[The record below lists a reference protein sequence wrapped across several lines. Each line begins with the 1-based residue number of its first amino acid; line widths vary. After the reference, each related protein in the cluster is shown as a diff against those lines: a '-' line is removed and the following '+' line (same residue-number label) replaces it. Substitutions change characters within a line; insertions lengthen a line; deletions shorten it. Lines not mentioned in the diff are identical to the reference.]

1 MPDHMNKPPPFAEKI
16 LGWLLDDLWHT
27 PLGDFEEYFH
37 EKVEE
42 LGPRRAR
49 WWYRGQVVRLLPDR
63 LFQKTYWASVMI
75 ATYLKLAYRNLL
87 KNKAAASIN
96 IIGLSIAIACTI
108 VAYLFVHSKVVRD
121 NFHEHADTIFLV
133 EQVLTENDE
142 SYLYSQTPFPLGPAL
157 VDEIPQVERAVRIKE
172 WRGEVTYDDNRFG
185 QNMSFV
191 DDNFLDVFTFPVKYG
206 DANELNN
213 RNAIIL
219 SARSAERYFGTENPV
234 GQVLDIAIVPGQVQ
248 PFTIAAVTEH
258 FPPNTAYDFSLL
270 LHIDN
275 LPPPDDSKASNWIRN
290 ITTFVKVVD
299 PDEKDSVEQQM
310 GAFVAPANAANLNTT
325 TEAFVLENLQSL
337 TYSASTVRNPVVG
350 GIPLGPVIVLS
361 VISIFLLSLACL
373 NYINIALSTATR
385 RLKEIGVRK
394 VMGSTKRQLVEQFF
408 AENILVSFMALIFGV
423 LVAGVFLLPAFNDI
437 TNFGLSVFGR
447 QSLHLLGFLGI
458 LLLFIS
464 VVSGVYPSL
473 YVASFQPVS
482 IFRGK
487 SHINKKRRFTHA
499 LLSFQFM
506 LASIAMVSSV
516 AFVLNDGYQ
525 QRLNWGY
532 DKENILVVEVDDNE
546 THELLRNETSKLPA
560 VIRSSGSKSH
570 IGRTRSYRK
579 ARLADEEFDVL
590 QYEVDPSYAETMG
603 LSLLAGEFFNPDL
616 LAEEEGVVI
625 NETFARTHNIENL
638 SSQQV
643 RLDSTYHPILGIVSD
658 FYYEG
663 FFNAISPV
671 VFTRSTTSENTFL
684 TMRLEAGTAAQ
695 TVEAL
700 EAAWAEM
707 PVDNTLPF
715 FFQDTVFDHQFREG
729 RGITTILLFA
739 TCMALL
745 IACMGLFGLVAQNI
759 SSRMKEIGVRKVLGA
774 SLGQIT
780 RRVNRHFLLLLGIA
794 VLFAT
799 PISWIFVNML
809 LESIYAYHQSMSIW
823 PVAIAYLLIF
833 ATAGL
838 TISTQIYKVS
848 VVNPADVLRNE

>member
-1 MPDHMNKPPPFAEKI
+1 MVKPPPFAEKI
-16 LGWLLDDLWHT
+16 LGWLLDDLWYT

-42 LGPRRAR
+42 LGAPRAR
-49 WWYRGQVVRLLPDR
+49 WWYRGQVLRMLPDR

-75 ATYLKLAYRNLL
+75 STYLKLAYRNLL

-121 NFHEHADTIFLV
+121 NFHEHTDNIFLV
-133 EQVLTENDE
+133 EQVMTENDE
-142 SYLYSQTPFPLGPAL
+142 SYLYSQTPFPLGPSI
-157 VDEIPQVERAVRIKE
+157 VDEIPQVESAVRIKE
-172 WRGEVTYDDNRFG
+172 WRAEVTHDDNRFG

-191 DDNFLDVFTFPVKYG
+191 DDNFLEMFTFPIKYG
-206 DANELNN
+206 DASELKN

-219 SARSAERYFGTENPV
+219 SARSAERYYGTENPV
-234 GQVLDIAIVPGQVQ
+234 GQVLDIAVIPGQVQ

-275 LPPPDDSKASNWIRN
+275 LPPLEESNASNWIRN
-290 ITTFVKVVD
+290 ITTFVKVAD
-299 PDEKDSVEQQM
+299 PNEKESVEQQM
-310 GAFVAPANAANLNTT
+310 GAFVAPANAANINTT

-394 VMGSTKRQLVEQFF
+394 VMGSTRRQLVEQFF
-408 AENILVSFMALIFGV
+408 AENILVCFVALIVGI
-423 LVAGVFLLPAFNDI
+423 LIAGLFLLPAFDDI
-437 TNFGLSVFGR
+437 TNFGLSIWGR
-447 QSLHLLGFLGI
+447 HSLHLFGFLGV

-473 YVASFQPVS
+473 YVASFQPVN

-487 SHINKKRRFTHA
+487 RHINKKRRFTHA

-506 LASIAMVSSV
+506 LASIAMMSSI

-525 QRLNWGY
+525 ESLDWGY
-532 DKENILVVEVDDNE
+532 DNENILVLSFDDNQAY
-546 THELLRNETSKLPA
+546 ELVSNAASQLPA
-560 VIRSSGSKSH
+560 VLSSSGSKSH
-570 IGRTRSYRK
+570 IGRTHNYRK
-579 ARLADEEFDVL
+579 ARLGDEEFDVL
-590 QYEVDPSYAETMG
+590 QYEVGPSYAQTMG
-603 LSLLAGEFFNPDL
+603 LSMVAGKFFNPDL
-616 LAEEEGVVI
+616 LAEEDGVVI
-625 NETFARTHNIENL
+625 NETFAHIHQIDDL
-638 SSQQV
+638 SVHQV

-663 FFNAISPV
+663 FFNTISPV
-671 VFTRSTTSENTFL
+671 VLTKSTLSEHTFL
-684 TMRLEAGTAAQ
+684 TMKLEAGAAAQ
-695 TVEAL
+695 TVKSL
-700 EAAWAEM
+700 EAVWAEL

-739 TCMALL
+739 TSMALL
-745 IACMGLFGLVAQNI
+745 IACMGLFGMVAQNI

-794 VLFAT
+794 VLVAT

-809 LESIYAYHQSMSIW
+809 LDSVYAYHQSMSFW
-823 PVAIAYLLIF
+823 PVALSYLLIF
-833 ATAGL
+833 ATAAL
-838 TISTQIYKVS
+838 TISTQIYRVS
-848 VVNPADVLRNE
+848 VVNPTDVLRNE